1 MMNALVKSVFVAA
14 LGFNASWACA
24 EQLQTITMDVDGMTC
39 AVCPITVK
47 KALQDVHGVKSAKAD
62 LATHSAQVTFDAE
75 QVKVDALV
83 DAVTFA
89 GYPAHV
95 KSQ

>member
-1 MMNALVKSVFVAA
+1 MRTHFGMICGAMTLLAA
-14 LGFNASWACA
+14 AFANA
-24 EQLQTITMDVDGMTC
+24 EQLQTVTLDVDNMTC

-47 KALQDVHGVKSAKAD
+47 KALQDVHGVTTAKAD
-62 LATHSAQVTFDAE
+62 LATHSAQVTYDAE

-89 GYPAHV
+89 GYPARV
-95 KSQ
+95 KQQ